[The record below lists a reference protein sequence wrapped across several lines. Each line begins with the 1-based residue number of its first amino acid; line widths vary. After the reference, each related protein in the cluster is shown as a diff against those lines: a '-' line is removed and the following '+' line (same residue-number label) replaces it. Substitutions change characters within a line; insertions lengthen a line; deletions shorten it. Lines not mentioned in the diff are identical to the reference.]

1 MFNSANLLSPIEIA
15 NLSITPKTGNAMRE
29 NKYGNFAS
37 KKDSVT
43 RNSTQH
49 NTKSR
54 NRSFK
59 PASVKSPKADYAT
72 EVKVPRTTKRTSNS
86 IFNFSNL
93 ESDRK
98 VSQVTP
104 LADKTLKGTSKI
116 VSKQIMSPVPEFEVS
131 SEFMVNP
138 ISISI
143 DNAPVAAATTQG

>member
-15 NLSITPKTGNAMRE
+15 NLSITPKTGNAIRE

-43 RNSTQH
+43 QNSTQN
-49 NTKSR
+49 NTVSGK
-54 NRSFK
+54 RSFK
-59 PASVKSPKADYAT
+59 PASTRSPKADYAT

-86 IFNFSNL
+86 IFNLSNI
-93 ESDRK
+93 ESERK

-104 LADKTLKGTSKI
+104 AADTIFEGTSKI
-116 VSKQIMSPVPEFEVS
+116 VQKQVMSPVPEFEVT
-131 SEFMVNP
+131 SEFMFNP

-143 DNAPVAAATTQG
+143 DNAPAAAAKM